1 MRPQSIGLRASLLLL
16 GSLLFPPMPSAQTSP
31 TTSSAHPRFW
41 QAAGAVAAIN
51 GLTWFYN
58 WHIQRWPWANIGTD
72 SWWTNLR
79 RGFAWDDDAF
89 GANQL
94 AHPYHGNLYFNAARG
109 SGYGFWGSTPF
120 VVAGSLGWEFFT
132 EKVRP
137 SLNDLINTTLGG
149 IALGEVAYR
158 MSALLTSNRATA
170 GRQMGAFLIDPISR
184 TQSLIHGDNG
194 PSLEAPTSNA
204 AFIAVG
210 RRSGT
215 GASPVG
221 LTNGR
226 PFVGVKVEYGSAFDP
241 QATHPYDA
249 FEFSM
254 HLSPNEH
261 VVLTHAAVSGLLT
274 RYPLRR
280 SEHSQLL
287 LGVYQNYDYDD
298 LLLTKASSQ
307 SVSAA
312 MLYRATAASSTLLD
326 LGLHLEL
333 LPLAAISSDY
343 DMIRRRDY
351 NFGVGFGGRFSGALR
366 HSGRELVRVDARSI
380 WVHSLYG
387 AQANHRVST
396 ATVSATIPAFRML
409 RLGADVDL
417 TLRQSSYLNQAP
429 ISRRQTQVRAYLVW
443 SPS

>member
-1 MRPQSIGLRASLLLL
+1 
-16 GSLLFPPMPSAQTSP
+16 
-31 TTSSAHPRFW
+31 
-41 QAAGAVAAIN
+41 
-51 GLTWFYN
+51 
-58 WHIQRWPWANIGTD
+58 
-72 SWWTNLR
+72 
-79 RGFAWDDDAF
+79 
-89 GANQL
+89 
-94 AHPYHGNLYFNAARG
+94 
-109 SGYGFWGSTPF
+109 
-120 VVAGSLGWEFFT
+120 
-132 EKVRP
+132 
-137 SLNDLINTTLGG
+137 
-149 IALGEVAYR
+149 
-158 MSALLTSNRATA
+158 
-170 GRQMGAFLIDPISR
+170 
-184 TQSLIHGDNG
+184 
-194 PSLEAPTSNA
+194 
-204 AFIAVG
+204 
-210 RRSGT
+210 
-215 GASPVG
+215 
-221 LTNGR
+221 
-226 PFVGVKVEYGSAFDP
+226 
-241 QATHPYDA
+241 
-249 FEFSM
+249 
-254 HLSPNEH
+254 
-261 VVLTHAAVSGLLT
+261 
-274 RYPLRR
+274 
-280 SEHSQLL
+280 LL

-429 ISRRQTQVRAYLVW
+429 ISRRQTQVRAYLRW